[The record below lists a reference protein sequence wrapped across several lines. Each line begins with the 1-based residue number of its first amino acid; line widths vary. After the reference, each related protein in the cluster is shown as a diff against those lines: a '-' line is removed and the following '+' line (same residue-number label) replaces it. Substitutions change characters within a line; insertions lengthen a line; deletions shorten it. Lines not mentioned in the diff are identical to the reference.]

1 MIHGTMRDVLFGSPA
16 LSVLPFAESDL
27 PEVLRVY
34 KQCEDFLALGPV
46 ATASLEM
53 VREDVRHSREEGGSY
68 CVIRTA
74 AGETAGILDFLPR
87 HGPPGT
93 AYLSLLMIESPFRG
107 RGIGS
112 ETVALLEAHLREWYA
127 VHTVE
132 SGVQVN
138 NEPGIRFWTG
148 QGYRI
153 VSGPELMPDT
163 TVTCR
168 LRKEI

>member
-1 MIHGTMRDVLFGSPA
+1 MGYTMSVPLFSSPA
-16 LSVLPFAESDL
+16 LSVLPFAEGDL

-46 ATASLEM
+46 ATASMEM
-53 VREDVRHSREEGGSY
+53 VREDIRHSREEGGSY

-74 AGETAGILDFLPR
+74 AGETAGILDFVPR

-93 AYLSLLMIESPFRG
+93 AFLSLLMIGAPFRG

-112 ETVALLEAHLREWYA
+112 ETVALLEAHLRERHA
-127 VHTVE
+127 VRTVE

-138 NEPGIRFWTG
+138 NKPGIRFWTG

-153 VSGPELMPDT
+153 VSGPALMPDT
-163 TVTCR
+163 TVACQ